1 MKQSLIRKKYKMS
14 IVTRFPPSPTG
25 FLHIGGARTALFN
38 WAFAKANGGK
48 MLMRVEDT
56 DKTRSTPEAVQ
67 AILDGMA
74 WLNLDHDG
82 EIVYQT
88 QNEHRHIEVAKQLL
102 AEGKAYHCYCSPEE
116 LSEMREKGHGYDRKW
131 RDNDSTPPEGIKPV
145 IRIKAPID
153 GEITIHDKVQGDV
166 TIPAG
171 QLDDFIILRSD
182 GTPTYMLAVVVD
194 DYDMGITHV
203 IRGDDHLTNTFRQ
216 KVIIDAMGWDLPI
229 YAHMPMIH
237 GDDGAKLSKRHGALS
252 VTEYDDMG
260 YLPDAMVNYLA
271 RLGWSHGDDEIFSR
285 EQLIEWFTLEGIN
298 KSPARMDFK
307 KLDDVNQYYIHHMDD
322 ADLVNIILNRH
333 DAEVTPDQKSWLLNG
348 MSELKL
354 RAVTLNDLVHD
365 ALIYIAPV
373 TYEEKANN
381 AIENGQDALKA
392 LYNAFTALND
402 FTAES
407 VEKSVKDIVN
417 EFFDGKY
424 GKVGMPLR
432 AALTGRGQSPSV
444 PNIAASLGKDE
455 TLKRIQNAIQ

>member
-1 MKQSLIRKKYKMS
+1 MTQI
-14 IVTRFPPSPTG
+14 ITRFPPSPTG

-48 MLMRVEDT
+48 MLMRIEDT
-56 DKTRSTPEAVQ
+56 DKARSTPEAVQ
-67 AILDGMA
+67 AILDGME
-74 WLNLDHDG
+74 WLGLDHDG
-82 EIVYQT
+82 DIIYQT
-88 QNEHRHIEVAKQLL
+88 QNEQRHIDVANELL
-102 AEGKAYHCYCSPEE
+102 AKGEAYYCYSSPEE
-116 LSEMREKGHGYDRKW
+116 LAEMREKGYGYDRTW
-131 RDNDSTPPEGIKPV
+131 RDNDMSPPAGIKPV
-145 IRIKAPID
+145 IRIKAPLNGD
-153 GEITIHDKVQGDV
+153 ITIHDKVQGDV
-166 TIPAG
+166 TIPSK

-194 DYDMGITHV
+194 DHDMGITHV

-216 KVIIDAMGWDLPI
+216 KVIIEAMGWNIPV

-271 RLGWSHGDDEIFSR
+271 RLGWSHGDDEVFSR
-285 EQLIEWFTLEGIN
+285 DQLIEWFSLEAIN

-307 KLDDVNQYYIHHMDD
+307 KLDDVNQHYIHAMDN
-322 ADLVNIILNRH
+322 ADLVDIVLTRH
-333 DAEVTPDQKSWLLNG
+333 DADVTDQQKSWLLTG
-348 MSELKL
+348 MEELKL

-373 TYEEKANN
+373 TYEEKASN
-381 AIENGQDALKA
+381 AIENGQEALKC
-392 LYNAFTALND
+392 LLKSLSELSD

-407 VEKSVKDIVN
+407 VENSVKEIVN
-417 EFFDGKY
+417 ESFNGKY

-444 PNIAASLGKDE
+444 PNIASSLGKDE
-455 TLKRIQNAIQ
+455 TVKRIQNAIH

>member
-1 MKQSLIRKKYKMS
+1 
-14 IVTRFPPSPTG
+14 
-25 FLHIGGARTALFN
+25 
-38 WAFAKANGGK
+38 
-48 MLMRVEDT
+48 
-56 DKTRSTPEAVQ
+56 
-67 AILDGMA
+67 
-74 WLNLDHDG
+74 
-82 EIVYQT
+82 
-88 QNEHRHIEVAKQLL
+88 
-102 AEGKAYHCYCSPEE
+102 
-116 LSEMREKGHGYDRKW
+116 
-131 RDNDSTPPEGIKPV
+131 
-145 IRIKAPID
+145 
-153 GEITIHDKVQGDV
+153 
-166 TIPAG
+166 
-171 QLDDFIILRSD
+171 
-182 GTPTYMLAVVVD
+182 
-194 DYDMGITHV
+194 
-203 IRGDDHLTNTFRQ
+203 
-216 KVIIDAMGWDLPI
+216 
-229 YAHMPMIH
+229 
-237 GDDGAKLSKRHGALS
+237 
-252 VTEYDDMG
+252 
-260 YLPDAMVNYLA
+260 MVNYLA